1 MAKLNHG
8 GAFADHVLATAE
20 PAFRTHLGLPELKR
34 EHGGNVFAWARQ
46 TGLDPRRI
54 IDLSASIN
62 PLGPPPSA
70 RKAFFESFRMISCYP
85 DGEGREL
92 KAVLARHH
100 GVKTAEVL
108 LGNGSTQLIY
118 LLCRALKPRK
128 ALVVRPAF
136 SEYGNALELGGTEIQ
151 SYFLLPQ
158 YEFKLPLQDFLQGC
172 VRSLGMIFLSNPNSA
187 TGQIISNRWMTE
199 IARVCSQKKIFLVVD
214 EAFMDFAEGESIKDL
229 IRENPYL
236 VVLRSLTKY
245 YSLPGL
251 RIGYLL
257 AQSRTV
263 DLLRLH
269 QEPWSVN
276 GPVQKVAI
284 ACLRD
289 KRFRLK
295 TAQWLAQERK
305 FLFNAL
311 AKTKGLCP
319 SPSHANFI
327 LVRLECANSNTVDLR
342 RFLLQRKILIRSCGT
357 FSTLG
362 ENYFRV
368 AVHLRSSNQLLLK
381 GLKAY
386 EKSVQSSYRSGES
399 TRG

>member
-1 MAKLNHG
+1 MARSDHG
-8 GAFADHVLATAE
+8 RAFADHVLATAE
-20 PAFRTHLGLPELKR
+20 PAFRAFLGLPALKR
-34 EHGGNVFAWARQ
+34 DHGGNVFAWAGE
-46 TGLDPRRI
+46 TGLDPRKI

-70 RKAFFESFRMISCYP
+70 RKAFFQSFHAISRYP

-92 KAVLARHH
+92 KAALARHH
-100 GVKTAEVL
+100 KVKSAEVL

-118 LLCRALKPRK
+118 LLSRALTPRR
-128 ALVVRPAF
+128 ALVVHPAF
-136 SEYGNALELGGTEIQ
+136 SEYGNALKLGRTEIR

-158 YEFKLPLQDFLQGC
+158 YEFKLPLQDFLEGC
-172 VRSLGMIFLSNPNSA
+172 HRGLEIIFLANPNSA
-187 TGQIISNRWMTE
+187 TGQLIPRKEMTE
-199 IARVCSQKKIFLVVD
+199 IARFCSEKKIFLFVD
-214 EAFMDFAEGESIKDL
+214 EAFMDFAEGESIKNL

-251 RIGYLL
+251 RAGYLL
-257 AQSRTV
+257 AQSRII

-276 GPVQKVAI
+276 GPVQEIAL
-284 ACLRD
+284 ACLGD
-289 KRFRLK
+289 ARFRLK
-295 TAQWLAQERK
+295 TAKWLAQERN

-311 AKTKGLCP
+311 SKIKGLSPIP
-319 SPSHANFI
+319 SRTNFV
-327 LVRLECANSNTVDLR
+327 LVRLEGPKSNAMDLR
-342 RFLLQRKILIRSCGT
+342 RFLLQRKILIRSCDS

-368 AVHLRSSNQLLLK
+368 AVHLRSNNQLLLR

-386 EKSVQSSYRSGES
+386 VKPVSPSYRSGEPA
-399 TRG
+399 RG